1 MTVRSGRTG
10 QPRAH
15 PFGIHIA
22 TGLIGLMAL
31 TPLLAACSNSDDDA
45 ASSATEP
52 PAAAETTAGSASG
65 GDSLSGGGATSE
77 TTPDG
82 SDGGS
87 GTPVIAPPAGDRK
100 LIITIT
106 VGLEVDDVATAV
118 NKVIALAG
126 VHGGELSRSSVDLS
140 RPEVAGGDLV
150 FRIPPEETDAFIAG
164 LDPGIGRRTGL
175 QTASEDVTLQVADLA
190 TRIENARASLDRVRR
205 LLAEAKD
212 VGEVIALESEL
223 TKRENT
229 LEELLAQQIVLNK
242 QVAMSTVTVHLSPTP
257 EEPEVVPDT
266 TPSDSVGDAFRDGWH
281 AFSGFV
287 GGVVKFVGY
296 TLPFLVIFAVGGLV
310 AWRVMARRSRSAA
323 PPPPPAPAEGPRT
336 SEPGS

>member
-1 MTVRSGRTG
+1 MTVRSGRTRSA
-10 QPRAH
+10 RAH

-22 TGLIGLMAL
+22 TGLLGLVAL
-31 TPLLAACSNSDDDA
+31 TPLLGACSASNDD
-45 ASSATEP
+45 ASSAATFGGASETTAAA
-52 PAAAETTAGSASG
+52 AAAETTTGGST
-65 GDSLSGGGATSE
+65 DSLSSGGSGTDS
-77 TTPDG
+77 
-82 SDGGS
+82 GS

-106 VGLEVDDVATAV
+106 VGLEVDDVAAAV

-126 VHGGELSRSSVDLS
+126 IHNGELSKSSVDLS

-150 FRIPPEETDAFIAG
+150 FRIPPEDTDAFIAG

-175 QTASEDVTLQVADLA
+175 QTASEDVTLQVTDLA

-205 LLAEAKD
+205 LLADAKD

-229 LEELLAQQIVLNK
+229 LEELLAQQTVLNK
-242 QVAMSTVTVHLSPTP
+242 QVAMSTITVHLSPTP
-257 EEPEVVPDT
+257 KEPEVVEDT
-266 TPSDSVGDAFRDGWH
+266 KPSDSIGDAFRDGWH
-281 AFSGFV
+281 AFAGFV
-287 GGVVKFVGY
+287 GGLVKFVGY
-296 TLPFLVIFAVGGLV
+296 TLPFLVIFAVVGLV
-310 AWRVMARRSRSAA
+310 AWRITARRNRSAA
-323 PPPPPAPAEGPRT
+323 PPHPPTPAEGPRT

>member
-1 MTVRSGRTG
+1 MTVRFGRTRG
-10 QPRAH
+10 ARAH

-22 TGLIGLMAL
+22 TGLLGLVAL
-31 TPLLAACSNSDDDA
+31 TPLLGACSTGNDD
-45 ASSATEP
+45 ASSAATFGGGASETTAA
-52 PAAAETTAGSASG
+52 AAAETTTG
-65 GDSLSGGGATSE
+65 GGTDSLSGGGSGTDS
-77 TTPDG
+77 
-82 SDGGS
+82 GS

-126 VHGGELSRSSVDLS
+126 IHNGELSKSSVDLS
-140 RPEVAGGDLV
+140 QPEVAGGDLV

-175 QTASEDVTLQVADLA
+175 QTASEDVTLQVTDLA

-205 LLAEAKD
+205 LLADAKD

-229 LEELLAQQIVLNK
+229 LEELLAQQTVLNK
-242 QVAMSTVTVHLSPTP
+242 QVAKSTVTVHLSPTP
-257 EEPEVVPDT
+257 KEPEVVEEET
-266 TPSDSVGDAFRDGWH
+266 TPSDSIGDSFRDGWH
-281 AFSGFV
+281 AFAGFV
-287 GGVVKFVGY
+287 GAVVKFVGY
-296 TLPFLVIFAVGGLV
+296 TLPFLVILAVAGLV
-310 AWRVMARRSRSAA
+310 AWRVTARRNRSAA
-323 PPPPPAPAEGPRT
+323 PPTPPAPDEGPRT
-336 SEPGS
+336 SAPGS